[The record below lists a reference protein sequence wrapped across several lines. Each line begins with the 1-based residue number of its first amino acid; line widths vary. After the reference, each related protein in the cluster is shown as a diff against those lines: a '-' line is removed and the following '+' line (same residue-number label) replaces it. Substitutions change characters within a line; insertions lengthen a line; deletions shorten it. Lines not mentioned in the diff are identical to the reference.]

1 MFAGESFILAGKTMG
16 ALKKNV
22 IRPMLQILEAWDW
35 PYTYIRSGTDA
46 RIEIGSNIYYLYG
59 ANTEAAQDALQG
71 LTAAGAY
78 ADEAAL
84 FPQSFIDQMIGRCS
98 VDGWKVW
105 MNCNPGNPYNYIK
118 TEFIDKAR
126 EKHVY
131 HLHFVMDDNLTLSE
145 ARKQAYKRA
154 WSPGS
159 VFYKRYILGLWVAAE
174 GIIYDM
180 FSEEKHVKNILS
192 FYRLLVDGGRYVSC
206 DYGTQNATV
215 FLLWNKGVDGKWY
228 CVREYYYSGRDKGK
242 QKTDS
247 EYADDLGCWLEGTKI
262 KAIIVDPSAAS
273 FIAELRKRGYKVMK
287 ANNDVLDGI
296 RLMGALL
303 TLGQLIFSSECRETI
318 KEFSSYMWDDKA
330 LERGEDKPVKQ
341 HDHCLDAARYFA
353 GTILSNHVARIKNKK
368 KAGLR

>member
-1 MFAGESFILAGKTMG
+1 MFSGESFILAGKTIG

-22 IRPMLQILEAWDW
+22 IKPMLRILETWEW

-46 RIEIGSNIYYLYG
+46 RIEIGSNTYYLYG
-59 ANTEAAQDALQG
+59 ANTEASQDALQG

-118 TEFIDKAR
+118 TEFIDKAE

-131 HLHFVMDDNLTLSE
+131 HLHFVMDDNLTLSKS
-145 ARKQAYKRA
+145 RKQAYERT
-154 WSPGS
+154 WSPES

-180 FSEEKHVKNILS
+180 FSVEQHVKKILN
-192 FYRLLVDGGRYVSC
+192 FFQLLVDGNRYVSC

-215 FLLWNKGVDGKWY
+215 FLLWNQGVDKKWY
-228 CVREYYYSGRDKGK
+228 CIREYYYSGRDKGK

-247 EYADDLGCWLEGTKI
+247 EYADDLKKWLDETKI
-262 KAIIVDPSAAS
+262 QAVIVDPSAAS
-273 FIAELRKRGYKVMK
+273 FIAELSKRGYAVIQ
-287 ANNDVLDGI
+287 ADNAVEDGI
-296 RLMGALL
+296 RLVSTLL
-303 TLGQLIFSSECRETI
+303 NAEKIIFSASCINTI
-318 KEFSSYMWDDKA
+318 KEFASYVWDEKA
-330 LERGEDKPVKQ
+330 SERGEDKPIKQ
-341 HDHCLDAARYFA
+341 HDHAMDAVRYFCY
-353 GTILSNHVARIKNKK
+353 TILSQRVARVKNKK
-368 KAGLR
+368 KNGFQ